1 MKMRR
6 TKSLKET
13 VHWTSYSKTF
23 TKTVRMPVFWLRRGG
38 QFTHAAY
45 IPQTLTATPEQMKA
59 MNKSYQESGGTVL
72 STNWNEIGKE
82 ETPVK
87 PPDGMEFKKWS

>member
-1 MKMRR
+1 
-6 TKSLKET
+6 
-13 VHWTSYSKTF
+13 
-23 TKTVRMPVFWLRRGG
+23 
-38 QFTHAAY
+38 
-45 IPQTLTATPEQMKA
+45 MKA